1 MLDAAALAAILDPE
15 RKVPGWWKKD
25 QPNFGPP
32 QPLDT
37 LPWTFA
43 GPPNLHTAR
52 EHNWRM
58 EEWLE
63 ARGIG
68 WIRHVAPNMSPITCV
83 MLVASSVHP
92 DNVCNEDHTAALVAA
107 IERISNG

>member
-1 MLDAAALAAILDPE
+1 MLDSVALAAILDHE

-32 QPLDT
+32 QSLDT
-37 LPWTFA
+37 LPWTFT

-52 EHNWRM
+52 EHAWRM

-63 ARGIG
+63 ARNCRVTICRDGHICTM
-68 WIRHVAPNMSPITCV
+68 IYYFDKSEDRYLAVTDPN
-83 MLVASSVHP
+83 
-92 DNVCNEDHTAALVAA
+92 HTAALVAA
-107 IERISNG
+107 IERIANG